1 MSIRPQAGYPSV
13 YNSPLTRLL
22 NTRRIEFGGIMEKY
36 DVIVIGSG
44 CGMNIVEE
52 SLAHGLS
59 VALVDKG
66 PLGGTCANLG
76 CIPSKMLIFAADR
89 IAEIQEAKKL
99 GIEAEI
105 RNIDFNFIME
115 RMRKTVREEQE
126 RMRHELPY
134 VENLDFYEGEG
145 HFVNDYTIEVTGEKI
160 KGEKVFIAS
169 GSRPLI
175 PPIKGLDSVD
185 FLTNETV
192 LQLKERPDSLII
204 IGGGYIAV
212 EYGHFFAAMG
222 TGVTIL
228 EMADRLVL
236 AEEPDIAEVLK
247 RELGRRM
254 DVYTSI
260 QAEEVK
266 KNGHSATVI
275 VDDLKAG
282 RKKEFAAQ
290 RILVAVGRKS
300 NADLLRVKNTG
311 VEVDKRGFIKVN
323 EYLETTKKN
332 IFAVGDI
339 NGQQMFTHVANIE
352 ASLAADNAIH
362 GSKIKMDYSASP
374 HAVYSHPQIASVGM
388 TEEAARKT
396 HKVLVGKAKYSDVA
410 QGEAMMEE
418 TGFAKAIVE
427 ADTGKILGFH
437 IIGPYAPI
445 LIQEVINAMASGGGI
460 DQIQGSMHIHPAITE
475 LIPNVLS
482 NLRNTIL

>member
-1 MSIRPQAGYPSV
+1 MK
-13 YNSPLTRLL
+13 
-22 NTRRIEFGGIMEKY
+22 KY

-44 CGMNIVEE
+44 CGINIVDEA
-52 SLAHGLS
+52 LAHGLS

-115 RMRKTVREEQE
+115 RMRKVLRESQE
-126 RMRHELPY
+126 HMKQELSHA
-134 VENLDFYEGEG
+134 ENLDFYEGEG
-145 HFVNDYTIEVTGEKI
+145 HFVDDYTLEVNGERI
-160 KGEKVFIAS
+160 KGAKIFIAS

-175 PPIKGLDSVD
+175 PPIKGLESLGY
-185 FLTNETV
+185 LTNETV
-192 LQLKERPDSLII
+192 LQLKERPDNLII

-222 TGVTIL
+222 TRVTIL

-236 AEEPDIAEVLK
+236 AEEPEISEILK
-247 RELGRRM
+247 KELSRRM
-254 DVYTSI
+254 DVYTDV
-260 QAEEVK
+260 QAETVK
-266 KNGHSATVI
+266 NNGHDLTV
-275 VDDLKAG
+275 VVTDLKGG
-282 RKKEFAAQ
+282 RHKEFTAQ
-290 RILVAVGRKS
+290 RILMAVGRRS
-300 NADLLRVKNTG
+300 NADLLKVENTG
-311 VEVDKRGFIKVN
+311 VEVDKRGFIRVN
-323 EYLETTKKN
+323 EYLETTKKH

-339 NGQQMFTHVANIE
+339 NGQQMFTHVANVE

-362 GSKIKMDYSASP
+362 GSKIKMDYSAAP
-374 HAVYSHPQIASVGM
+374 HAVYTHPQIASVGM
-388 TEEAARKT
+388 TEEAARKA

-418 TGFAKAIVE
+418 NGFAKAIVE

-445 LIQEVINAMASGGGI
+445 LIQEVINVMASGGSI
-460 DQIQGSMHIHPAITE
+460 DQIQTSMHIHPAITE
-475 LIPNVLS
+475 LIPEVLS
-482 NLRNTIL
+482 NLKNTTS

>member
-1 MSIRPQAGYPSV
+1 MK
-13 YNSPLTRLL
+13 
-22 NTRRIEFGGIMEKY
+22 KY

-44 CGMNIVEE
+44 CGLNIVNET
-52 SLAHGLS
+52 LVHGLS
-59 VALVDKG
+59 VALVDRG
-66 PLGGTCANLG
+66 PLGGTCPNLG

-105 RNIDFNFIME
+105 KNIDFNFIME
-115 RMRKTVREEQE
+115 RMRKIVRESQE
-126 RMRHELPY
+126 HMKQELSH

-145 HFVNDYTIEVTGEKI
+145 HFVNDYTIEVTGQKI
-160 KGEKVFIAS
+160 KGDKIFIAS

-175 PPIKGLDSVD
+175 PPIKGLESLGY
-185 FLTNETV
+185 LTNETV
-192 LQLKERPDSLII
+192 LQLKERPDNLII

-222 TGVTIL
+222 TRVTIL

-236 AEEPDIAEVLK
+236 SEEPEIAEILK
-247 RELGRRM
+247 KELGRRM
-254 DVYTSI
+254 DVYTGV
-260 QAEEVK
+260 QAEAVK
-266 KNGHSATVI
+266 SNGHDVTV
-275 VDDLKAG
+275 VVNDLKG
-282 RKKEFAAQ
+282 GGHKEFTAQ
-290 RILVAVGRKS
+290 RILMAVGRRS
-300 NADLLRVKNTG
+300 NADLLKVENTG
-311 VEVDKRGFIKVN
+311 VEVDKRGFIKVD

-339 NGQQMFTHVANIE
+339 NGQQMFTHVANVE

-362 GSKIKMDYSASP
+362 GSKIRMDYSAAP

-388 TEEAARKT
+388 TEEAARKS

-418 TGFAKAIVE
+418 KGFAKAIVE

-460 DQIQGSMHIHPAITE
+460 DQIQTCMHIHPAITE
-475 LIPNVLS
+475 LIPEVLG
-482 NLRNTIL
+482 NLKNTIS

>member
-1 MSIRPQAGYPSV
+1 MK
-13 YNSPLTRLL
+13 
-22 NTRRIEFGGIMEKY
+22 KY

-44 CGMNIVEE
+44 CGMIIVEE
-52 SLAHGLS
+52 ALAHDLN

-66 PLGGTCANLG
+66 PFGGTCANLG

-89 IAEIQEAKKL
+89 IAEIQEARKL

-105 RNIDFNFIME
+105 KNIDFGFIME
-115 RMRKTVREEQE
+115 RMRKFIRENQE
-126 RMRHELPY
+126 HMRQGLSQIK
-134 VENLDFYEGEG
+134 NLDFYEGEG
-145 HFVNDYTIEVTGEKI
+145 HFVDDYSMEVNGEKI
-160 KGEKVFIAS
+160 KGDKIFIAS

-192 LQLKERPDSLII
+192 LQLKERPESLII

-222 TGVTIL
+222 TRVTIL

-236 AEEPDIAEVLK
+236 AEEPEIAEVLK
-247 RELGRRM
+247 KELSRRM
-254 DVYTSI
+254 DVYTNVR
-260 QAEEVK
+260 AEEVK
-266 KNGHSATVI
+266 ENGRGITVI
-275 VDDLKAG
+275 ATDAKSSV
-282 RKKEFAAQ
+282 KKEFTAQ
-290 RILVAVGRKS
+290 RILVAVGRRS
-300 NADLLRVKNTG
+300 NADLLNVENTG
-311 VEVDKRGFIKVN
+311 VEVDKKGFVKVN

-339 NGQQMFTHVANIE
+339 NGQQMFTHVANVE

-362 GSKIKMDYSASP
+362 GSKVKMDYSAAP

-388 TEEAARKT
+388 TEEAARKA
-396 HKVLVGKAKYSDVA
+396 HKVLVGKAEYSYVA

-418 TGFAKAIVE
+418 NGFAKAIVE

-460 DQIQGSMHIHPAITE
+460 DHIQASMHIHPAITE
-475 LIPNVLS
+475 LIPVVLN
-482 NLRNTIL
+482 NLKSAIS